1 MLKFAAFGRVAAA
14 ALIVSGFGFASVSK
28 AAEVTDEQMK
38 AAYAAIKATGATV
51 PFDSILPNIAEQL
64 KASFIQASPNYQDII
79 SSTVDNDALALAGRR
94 GDLEKEA
101 ATIYAKTF
109 TADELNTIANFFNSD
124 VGKKFLKDVPLANR
138 ELFKAADI
146 WSAGVQRDLTKSSAD
161 KLEKII
167 GDKIKAGQAPAPLPA
182 DAVTPQADNAP
193 AAAADAPAKAPA
205 EKAPAEKA
213 PAKEK
218 APAQKPAPKEKAPA
232 QKAPA
237 QQQ

>member
-14 ALIVSGFGFASVSK
+14 ALIASSFGFATVSR
-28 AAEVTDEQMK
+28 AAEVTDEQLK

-51 PFDSILPNIAEQL
+51 PFDSILPNIAEQM
-64 KASFIQASPNYQDII
+64 KAGFIQASPNYQDII
-79 SSTVDNDALALAGRR
+79 SSTVDAEALALAARR
-94 GDLEKEA
+94 GDLEKES
-101 ATIYAKTF
+101 ATIYAKSF
-109 TADELNTIANFFNSD
+109 TTDELNAIANFFNSD

-146 WSAGVQRDLTKSSAD
+146 WSAGIQRDLSKSAGD

-167 GDKIKAGQAPAPLPA
+167 GDKIKAGQAPAPLA
-182 DAVTPQADNAP
+182 DDAVEPQTDTAP
-193 AAAADAPAKAPA
+193 AAAADAPAA
-205 EKAPAEKA
+205 KAPAEKA

-218 APAQKPAPKEKAPA
+218 APAQKAPAKEKAPA

-237 QQQ
+237 QPQQ

>member
-1 MLKFAAFGRVAAA
+1 M
-14 ALIVSGFGFASVSK
+14 
-28 AAEVTDEQMK
+28 TDDQLK

-182 DAVTPQADNAP
+182 EAVTPQGENAP
-193 AAAADAPAKAPA
+193 AAEAPAKAPA

-218 APAQKPAPKEKAPA
+218 APAQKAPAAAPKEKAPA
-232 QKAPA
+232 PKAPA

>member
-1 MLKFAAFGRVAAA
+1 MLKFAALGRVAAA
-14 ALIVSGFGFASVSK
+14 ALIVSGFGFATVSK
-28 AAEVTDEQMK
+28 AAEVTDEQLK

-79 SSTVDNDALALAGRR
+79 STTVDDDALALAGRR

-101 ATIYAKTF
+101 ATVYAKTF
-109 TADELNTIANFFNSD
+109 TTDELNTIANFFNSD

-146 WSAGVQRDLTKSSAD
+146 WSAGVQRDLTKSAAD

-167 GDKIKAGQAPAPLPA
+167 GEKIKAGQAPAPLPA
-182 DAVTPQADNAP
+182 DAVTPQADNAAP
-193 AAAADAPAKAPA
+193 ADAGEAPAKAPA
-205 EKAPAEKA
+205 EKAA
-213 PAKEK
+213 AKEK
-218 APAQKPAPKEKAPA
+218 APAPKPAPKEKAPA
-232 QKAPA
+232 AKAPA

>member
-14 ALIVSGFGFASVSK
+14 ALIVSSFGFATVSR
-28 AAEVTDEQMK
+28 AAEVTDEQLK

-51 PFDSILPNIAEQL
+51 PFDSILPNIAEQM
-64 KASFIQASPNYQDII
+64 KAGFIQASPNYQDII
-79 SSTVDNDALALAGRR
+79 SSTVDAEALALAARR
-94 GDLEKEA
+94 GDLEKES

-109 TADELNTIANFFNSD
+109 TTDELNAIANFFNSD

-146 WSAGVQRDLTKSSAD
+146 WSAGIQRDLSKSAGD

-167 GDKIKAGQAPAPLPA
+167 GEKIKAGQAPAPLA
-182 DAVTPQADNAP
+182 EDAVQPQSDSAAP
-193 AAAADAPAKAPA
+193 AANDAPAAKAPA
-205 EKAPAEKA
+205 EKA
-213 PAKEK
+213 
-218 APAQKPAPKEKAPA
+218 PAPKEKAPA

-237 QQQ
+237 KEKAPAAKAPTPQQ

>member
-14 ALIVSGFGFASVSK
+14 ALIVTGFGFASVSK
-28 AAEVTDEQMK
+28 AAEVTDEQLK

-64 KASFIQASPNYQDII
+64 KANFIQASPNYQDII
-79 SSTVDNDALALAGRR
+79 SSTVDDDALALAGRR

-109 TADELNTIANFFNSD
+109 TTDELNTIANFFSSD

-146 WSAGVQRDLTKSSAD
+146 WSAGIQRDLSKSSGD
-161 KLEKII
+161 KLEKMI

-182 DAVTPQADNAP
+182 EAVQPQSDAAP
-193 AAAADAPAKAPA
+193 AAAGDAAAKAPA
-205 EKAPAEKA
+205 EKAPAQ
-213 PAKEK
+213 KEK
-218 APAQKPAPKEKAPA
+218 APAQKPAQKEKAPA
-232 QKAPA
+232 LKAPAPA

>member
-14 ALIVSGFGFASVSK
+14 ALIVSGFGFATVSK
-28 AAEVTDEQMK
+28 AAEVTDDQLK

-101 ATIYAKTF
+101 ATVYAKTF
-109 TADELNTIANFFNSD
+109 TTDELNTIANFFNSD

-146 WSAGVQRDLTKSSAD
+146 WSAGIQRDLSKTSAD

-182 DAVTPQADNAP
+182 DAVTPQSDAAP
-193 AAAADAPAKAPA
+193 AAAGDAPA
-205 EKAPAEKA
+205 KAPAEKA

-218 APAQKPAPKEKAPA
+218 APAQKPAQKEKAPA

>member
-14 ALIVSGFGFASVSK
+14 ALIVSGFGFATVSK
-28 AAEVTDEQMK
+28 AAEVTDDQMK

-79 SSTVDNDALALAGRR
+79 SSTVDDDALALAGRR

-124 VGKKFLKDVPLANR
+124 VGRKFLKDVPLANR

-146 WSAGVQRDLTKSSAD
+146 WSAGIQRDLSKSSSD

-182 DAVTPQADNAP
+182 DAVTPSSESAAP
-193 AAAADAPAKAPA
+193 ADAGDAPAKAPA
-205 EKAPAEKA
+205 DKA

-218 APAQKPAPKEKAPA
+218 APAQKAPAKEKAPA
-232 QKAPA
+232 AKAPA

>member
-1 MLKFAAFGRVAAA
+1 MLKFAAYGRVAAA
-14 ALIVSGFGFASVSK
+14 ALLVAGMGFAGVSK
-28 AAEVTDEQMK
+28 AADVTDEQLK

-51 PFDSILPNIAEQL
+51 PFDSILPNIAEQM

-79 SSTVDNDALALAGRR
+79 SSTVDDEALALAARR

-146 WSAGVQRDLTKSSAD
+146 WSAGIQRDLSKSAGD

-167 GDKIKAGQAPAPLPA
+167 GEKIKAGQAPAPLPA
-182 DAVTPQADNAP
+182 EAVQPQADNA
-193 AAAADAPAKAPA
+193 ADAGDASAKPEAPAKA
-205 EKAPAEKA
+205 
-213 PAKEK
+213 
-218 APAQKPAPKEKAPA
+218 PAPKEKAPA
-232 QKAPA
+232 KTPAP
-237 QQQ
+237 QQ

>member
-14 ALIVSGFGFASVSK
+14 ALIVSGFGFATVSK
-28 AAEVTDEQMK
+28 AAEVTDDQLK

-146 WSAGVQRDLTKSSAD
+146 WSAGIQRDLSKSSSD

-182 DAVTPQADNAP
+182 DAVTPQSDAAP
-193 AAAADAPAKAPA
+193 AAGDAPA
-205 EKAPAEKA
+205 KAPAEKA

-218 APAQKPAPKEKAPA
+218 APAQKPAQKEKAPA

>member
-1 MLKFAAFGRVAAA
+1 MLKFAALGRVAAA
-14 ALIVSGFGFASVSK
+14 ALIVSGFGFATVSK
-28 AAEVTDEQMK
+28 AAEVTDEQLK

-79 SSTVDNDALALAGRR
+79 SSTVDDDALALAGRR

-101 ATIYAKTF
+101 ATVYAKTF
-109 TADELNTIANFFNSD
+109 TTDELNTIANFFNSD

-146 WSAGVQRDLTKSSAD
+146 WSAGVQRDLTKSAAD

-167 GDKIKAGQAPAPLPA
+167 GEKIKAGQAPAPLPA
-182 DAVTPQADNAP
+182 DAVTPQADNAAP
-193 AAAADAPAKAPA
+193 ADAGESPA
-205 EKAPAEKA
+205 KAPAEKA

-218 APAQKPAPKEKAPA
+218 APAPKPAPKEKAPA
-232 QKAPA
+232 AKAPA

>member
-1 MLKFAAFGRVAAA
+1 MLKFAALGRVAAA
-14 ALIVSGFGFASVSK
+14 ALIVSGFGFATVSK
-28 AAEVTDEQMK
+28 AAEVTDEQLK

-79 SSTVDNDALALAGRR
+79 STTVDDDALALAGRR

-101 ATIYAKTF
+101 ATVYAKTF
-109 TADELNTIANFFNSD
+109 TTDELNTIANFFNSD

-146 WSAGVQRDLTKSSAD
+146 WSAGVQRDLTKSAAD

-167 GDKIKAGQAPAPLPA
+167 GEKIKAGQAPAPLPA
-182 DAVTPQADNAP
+182 DAVTPQADNAAP
-193 AAAADAPAKAPA
+193 ADAGEAPA
-205 EKAPAEKA
+205 KAPAEKA

-218 APAQKPAPKEKAPA
+218 APAPKPAPKEKAPA
-232 QKAPA
+232 AKAPA

>member
-1 MLKFAAFGRVAAA
+1 MLKFAALGRVAAA
-14 ALIVSGFGFASVSK
+14 ALIVSGFGFATLSK
-28 AAEVTDEQMK
+28 AAEVTDEQLK

-79 SSTVDNDALALAGRR
+79 SSTVDDDALALAGRR

-101 ATIYAKTF
+101 ATVYAKTF
-109 TADELNTIANFFNSD
+109 TTDELNTIANFFNSD

-146 WSAGVQRDLTKSSAD
+146 WSAGVQRDLTKSAAD

-167 GDKIKAGQAPAPLPA
+167 GEKIKAGQAPAPLPA
-182 DAVTPQADNAP
+182 DAVTPQADNAAP
-193 AAAADAPAKAPA
+193 ADAGEAPA
-205 EKAPAEKA
+205 KAPAEKA

-218 APAQKPAPKEKAPA
+218 APAPKPAPKEKAPA
-232 QKAPA
+232 AKAPA

>member
-1 MLKFAAFGRVAAA
+1 MLKIAAYGRAAAA
-14 ALIVSGFGFASVSK
+14 ALIVAGFGFAGASK
-28 AAEVTDEQMK
+28 AAEVTDAQLK
-38 AAYAAIKATGATV
+38 AAFAAIKATGATV
-51 PFDSILPNIAEQL
+51 PFDSILPNIAEQM

-79 SSTVDNDALALAGRR
+79 SSTVDDEALALAARR

-146 WSAGVQRDLTKSSAD
+146 WSAGIQRDLSNTAGE

-167 GDKIKAGQAPAPLPA
+167 GEKIKAGQAPAPLPA
-182 DAVTPQADNAP
+182 EAVTPQSESSAAAP
-193 AAAADAPAKAPA
+193 AEAPAKAPA
-205 EKAPAEKA
+205 PKA
-213 PAKEK
+213 
-218 APAQKPAPKEKAPA
+218 PAPKEKAPA
-232 QKAPA
+232 PKAPA
-237 QQQ
+237 TQQ